1 MSFLHSGFRYLFLLA
16 AVAAIV
22 YAIYGMATKRPY
34 DQRMRVLSV
43 LTMLSLDF
51 TSFLGVA
58 VIFSTRTRYAGLGPH
73 IATMLFAMVT
83 VHIVSSVMRK
93 RPPEERTYAPHLVSV
108 VVALALV
115 WMGIAALGKPLIG

>member
-1 MSFLHSGFRYLFLLA
+1 MFFLHSGFRYLFLLA
-16 AVAAIV
+16 AVATIA
-22 YAIYGMATKRPY
+22 YAIYGLVTSRPY
-34 DQRMRVLSV
+34 DRRIRVLSV

-83 VHIVSSVMRK
+83 VHVVSSVMRK
-93 RPPEERTYAPHLVSV
+93 RPPEERSYGPHLVSA

-115 WMGIAALGKPLIG
+115 WVGIAALGRPLIG

>member
-16 AVAAIV
+16 AVATIV
-22 YAIYGMATKRPY
+22 YAVYGMIAKRPY

-93 RPPEERTYAPHLVSV
+93 RPPEERTYAPHLVSAA
-108 VVALALV
+108 VALALV
-115 WMGIAALGKPLIG
+115 WVGIAALGKPLIG